1 MSSLIKMSLKIAKLS
16 IQNPSIFGTVPEI
29 VSDIVTENRIGGIMF
44 LLVKFYEH

>member
-29 VSDIVTENRIGGIMF
+29 VSDTVIENRIGGIIF
-44 LLVKFYEH
+44 FLVKFYEH